1 VASLICLIASDF
13 AEDGGQ
19 MQFIVSLLE
28 SGYCWR
34 IPNPTISM
42 ASNQI
47 MQVSLLTAAAINL
60 NRVSDW
66 LAGGDREKTRRSAF
80 ARMTQ
85 PLTA

>member
-1 VASLICLIASDF
+1 
-13 AEDGGQ
+13 
-19 MQFIVSLLE
+19 MQA
-28 SGYCWR
+28 
-34 IPNPTISM
+34 T
-42 ASNQI
+42 
-47 MQVSLLTAAAINL
+47 LLTAAAINL